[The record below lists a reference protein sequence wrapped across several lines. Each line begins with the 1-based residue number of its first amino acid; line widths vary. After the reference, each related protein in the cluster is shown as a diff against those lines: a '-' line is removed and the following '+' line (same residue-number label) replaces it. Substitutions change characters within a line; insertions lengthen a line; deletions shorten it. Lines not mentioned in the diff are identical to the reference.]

1 MSGFAAVFT
10 GQASQFP
17 GMGKL
22 LYESCHRAR
31 EVMDLAEEVL
41 PGLRRLCFE
50 GPARELVLTE
60 NTQPCVLAVDIAAFH
75 ALGRTPAIAAGHSL
89 GEYAALVAAGSL
101 SLETAL
107 PLVRDRARAMQEAV
121 PAGTG
126 GMVALLRSSLQEA
139 RSLAASAERGVC
151 DLANLNSPDQ
161 FVLSGSIEAMEEV
174 IEKTGARR
182 ARLLSVSVPFHS
194 SLLREAGETFARR
207 LDQVDIE
214 DPRFPIVSNVDAEV
228 VASADRI
235 RDALERQFAGAV
247 LWSRSIETM
256 LDAGQRSFIEF
267 GPRATLSR
275 MVTQT
280 AKAMEIDVKSE
291 VVSTPEDLARS
302 RDAS

>member
-107 PLVRDRARAMQEAV
+107 QEAV